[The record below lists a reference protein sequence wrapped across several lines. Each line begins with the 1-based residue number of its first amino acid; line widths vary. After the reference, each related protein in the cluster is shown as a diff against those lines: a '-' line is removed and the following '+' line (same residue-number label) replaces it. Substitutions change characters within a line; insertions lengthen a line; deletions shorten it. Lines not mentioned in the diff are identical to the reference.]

1 MNTSLMTV
9 FLLLAFLLLPLPYLI
24 LLKKGITLLKKLI
37 VVSLVEIALFIIVM
51 ILAELLG
58 DKDSRYIEGEVFL
71 ITFFDIFVGLIV
83 VINIIVIVSLWII
96 KKLKSN

>member
-1 MNTSLMTV
+1 
-9 FLLLAFLLLPLPYLI
+9 
-24 LLKKGITLLKKLI
+24 
-37 VVSLVEIALFIIVM
+37 M